1 MLYREN
7 IYIRHIFLRKLFIE
21 SYTDFSDFGLYDD
34 SFCIVLLLQ
43 L

>member
-1 MLYREN
+1 MLNREN
-7 IYIRHIFLRKLFIE
+7 IYIRHTFFIE